1 MGDDMA
7 YDIHI
12 GDEVTWNWGN
22 GTGTG
27 TVKERFT
34 EKVTRTI
41 SGSEITRNASEDE
54 PAYLIEQDDGDRVLK
69 SASELS

>member
-1 MGDDMA
+1 MSGYSKGDKLEWD
-7 YDIHI
+7 
-12 GDEVTWNWGN
+12 WGN

-27 TVKERFT
+27 TVSEVFT

-54 PAYLIEQDDGDRVLK
+54 PAYLLEQDDGDRVLK
-69 SASELS
+69 GHSEVRKA

>member
-1 MGDDMA
+1 MA

-12 GDEVTWNWGN
+12 GDTVEWNWGN

-27 TVKERFT
+27 KVTERFT
-34 EKVTRTI
+34 SKVTRTI
-41 SGSEITRNASEDE
+41 DGTDVTRDASEDE

-69 SASELS
+69 SSTELS